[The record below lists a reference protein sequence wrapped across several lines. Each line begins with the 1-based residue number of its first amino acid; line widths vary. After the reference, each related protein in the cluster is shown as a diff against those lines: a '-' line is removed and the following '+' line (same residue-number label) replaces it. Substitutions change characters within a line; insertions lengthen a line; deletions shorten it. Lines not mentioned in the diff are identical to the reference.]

1 MATATK
7 KETVARGSSRA
18 GKTLPQES
26 KGPKRDIAARRGA
39 PNKFAKLASPHLAAR
54 IKSCGGNISL
64 IDVAEAFGVTTQTVR
79 LWSLNGQLPEA
90 FFIAGSGDR
99 KLYMS
104 SEQVVRKI
112 NAALDRK
119 PLAL

>member
-1 MATATK
+1 M
-7 KETVARGSSRA
+7 
-18 GKTLPQES
+18 
-26 KGPKRDIAARRGA
+26 
-39 PNKFAKLASPHLAAR
+39 
-54 IKSCGGNISL
+54 
-64 IDVAEAFGVTTQTVR
+64 TTQTVR